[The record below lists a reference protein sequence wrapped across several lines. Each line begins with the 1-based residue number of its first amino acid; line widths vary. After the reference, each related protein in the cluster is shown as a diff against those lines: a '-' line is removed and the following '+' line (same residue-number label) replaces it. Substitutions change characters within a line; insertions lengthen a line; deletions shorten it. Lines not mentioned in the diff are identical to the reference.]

1 MEENTQLGDQQQSI
15 DYKVIF
21 FKLFKYWYFFVL
33 MIFLALL
40 IAFLF
45 NKYTRP
51 VYEVTTTVLLK
62 EKTDKK
68 IDPQDMIGFG
78 FGSKDQNVQNEI
90 GVLTSYNMV
99 YRTVFNLGFEVSY
112 FSEEN
117 FMTSD
122 LYKKSPFIVEFDRNF
137 PQPLNVRFDIIILSK
152 DLYRLETKGEDVRF
166 FDYSQEKILDRAP
179 VKVNYDQTFSFGKEV
194 ITPYFKFKIVL
205 NSTFD
210 PKKDINRSL
219 YFVLNDYDGLVR
231 EFKGFKIERL
241 TKESSI
247 LQIKITGGNI
257 DRLSDFL
264 NTLTGEYLER
274 GLEKK
279 NLVTKRTIAFID
291 NELKGISDSLSFSER
306 AMQVFRSKNEI
317 MSMDEES
324 KHVFETMVKLQEEKA
339 KLLVQS
345 KYLENL
351 KEYLEKNTKLDEL
364 VIPSS
369 MGVED
374 ILLNEL
380 TMQMTKL
387 YTEKTEMTQFSREK
401 SPSIKSLDSQINSTK
416 NAIFENIKNAIKTNN
431 IALKDID
438 GRIGVI
444 VSRINQLPET
454 QRVLIGIERKFKLT
468 DAIYTY
474 LLQKRSEAQI
484 TQASN
489 LPDNEVLDSART
501 EKSSPVYPKKSLN
514 YLIALIIGL
523 IIPVVFV
530 LGKDYLN
537 DKIMERE
544 DVEKITSIPII
555 GHVIHSDK
563 ESKIVVLDSPKS
575 SIAESFRSIRTN
587 LQYLLQGKESR
598 PSFLLLIW

>member
-1 MEENTQLGDQQQSI
+1 M
-15 DYKVIF
+15 VI
-21 FKLFKYWYFFVL
+21 
-33 MIFLALL
+33 
-40 IAFLF
+40 
-45 NKYTRP
+45 
-51 VYEVTTTVLLK
+51 
-62 EKTDKK
+62 
-68 IDPQDMIGFG
+68 
-78 FGSKDQNVQNEI
+78 SK
-90 GVLTSYNMV
+90 
-99 YRTVFNLGFEVSY
+99 
-112 FSEEN
+112 
-117 FMTSD
+117 
-122 LYKKSPFIVEFDRNF
+122 
-137 PQPLNVRFDIIILSK
+137 
-152 DLYRLETKGEDVRF
+152 
-166 FDYSQEKILDRAP
+166 
-179 VKVNYDQTFSFGKEV
+179 
-194 ITPYFKFKIVL
+194 
-205 NSTFD
+205 
-210 PKKDINRSL
+210 
-219 YFVLNDYDGLVR
+219 
-231 EFKGFKIERL
+231 
-241 TKESSI
+241 
-247 LQIKITGGNI
+247 
-257 DRLSDFL
+257 
-264 NTLTGEYLER
+264 EYLER

-279 NLVTKRTIAFID
+279 NLVTTRTIAFID

-306 AMQVFRSKNEI
+306 ALQVFRSKNEI
-317 MSMDEES
+317 MSLDEES
-324 KHVFETMVKLQEEKA
+324 KQVFERMVKLQEEKA
-339 KLLVQS
+339 KLIVQS

-374 ILLNEL
+374 LLLNEL

-401 SPSIKSLDSQINSTK
+401 SPSIKSLDIQINSTK
-416 NAIFENIKNAIKTNN
+416 SAIFENIKNAIKTNN

-444 VSRINQLPET
+444 LSRINQLPET

-484 TQASN
+484 TQAAN
-489 LPDNEVLDSART
+489 LPDNEVLDNART
-501 EKSSPVYPKKSLN
+501 EKDTPVYPKKSLN

-563 ESKIVVLDSPKS
+563 ESKVVVMDSPKS

-587 LQYLLQGKESR
+587 LQYLLQGKEKQTILVTSDMV
-598 PSFLLLIW
+598 SAGKTFCSINLASIFAMYGKKTLLMGFGLKSYLYVKRYIFFFKLFHRSVLQK